1 MHYLGENALTAR
13 YQFNPEHAKI
23 EETTNILVKALTT
36 FSTHPSFSLCLHLL
50 PPHVLLPTANDTLSE
65 SVQKL
70 TTLATLLDSAQFEAF
85 WDEFNNDDLYLDYTA
100 DVYGFED
107 SIRRGIART
116 VALCMTRIKREVLEK
131 WVNLSGEGLEDWVTN
146 HTGWT
151 LDGEMVVVPPNGENV
166 AASGGVKG
174 ENLKWELIRD
184 RLLKHPQ
191 F

>member
-1 MHYLGENALTAR
+1 LYVFVHANRR
-13 YQFNPEHAKI
+13 YQFNPEHAKT

-50 PPHVLLPTANDTLSE
+50 PPHVLQPNANDTLSE

-70 TTLATLLDSAQFEAF
+70 STLATLLDSAQFETF

-107 SIRRGIART
+107 AIRRGIART
-116 VALCMTRIKREVLEK
+116 VAFCMTRIKRDILEK
-131 WVNLSGEGLEDWVTN
+131 WTNLTGEGFEMWLEN

-151 LDGEMVVVPPNGENV
+151 LEGDIVSIPPNGENV
-166 AASGGVKG
+166 AAGGGVKG
-174 ENLKWELIRD
+174 ENLKWDVIRD

>member
-1 MHYLGENALTAR
+1 MLTSR
-13 YQFNPEHAKI
+13 YQFNLEHAKI

-70 TTLATLLDSAQFEAF
+70 STLSTLLDSAQFEAF

-100 DVYGFED
+100 DVHGFED

-116 VALCMTRIKREVLEK
+116 VALCMTRMRREILEK
-131 WVNLSGEGLEDWVTN
+131 WVNLTGEGFDLWLKSS
-146 HTGWT
+146 TGWT
-151 LDGEMVVVPPNGENV
+151 IDGDTVV
-166 AASGGVKG
+166 
-174 ENLKWELIRD
+174 I
-184 RLLKHPQ
+184 
-191 F
+191 